1 MRFIY
6 PEEQPKIPFA
16 LQLFF
21 GAIAAAI
28 FAALGAA
35 AFMIFIVVSDPQ
47 GAGVTFGEVGASI
60 VNGFK
65 HTLED

>member
-1 MRFIY
+1 MRLVY
-6 PEEQPKIPFA
+6 PPEQPKVPFA
-16 LQLFF
+16 FKLFF

-28 FAALGAA
+28 FAALGGA
-35 AFMIFIVVSDPQ
+35 AFIIFIIMADPHD
-47 GAGVTFGEVGASI
+47 AGETFGEVAASI

>member
-6 PEEQPKIPFA
+6 LPEQPKIPFA
-16 LQLFF
+16 IKLFF
-21 GAIAAAI
+21 TAVAGLI
-28 FAALGAA
+28 FATLGGL
-35 AFMIFIVVSDPQ
+35 AFMILIVVSDPQ

-65 HTLED
+65 HTIED